1 MISRNQSLRGKYD
14 DLHILAHIDKAQ
26 FVSTAQCERGFY
38 ILNRIKTKTR
48 NKLDTK
54 RLECII
60 CISMED
66 LRGDLNNV
74 LIEAIAL

>member
-1 MISRNQSLRGKYD
+1 MINWNQSLRGKYD
-14 DLHILAHIDKAQ
+14 DLHILAHIAKVQ

-38 ILNRIKTKTR
+38 NLNCIKTKTR
-48 NKLDTK
+48 NRLDTK